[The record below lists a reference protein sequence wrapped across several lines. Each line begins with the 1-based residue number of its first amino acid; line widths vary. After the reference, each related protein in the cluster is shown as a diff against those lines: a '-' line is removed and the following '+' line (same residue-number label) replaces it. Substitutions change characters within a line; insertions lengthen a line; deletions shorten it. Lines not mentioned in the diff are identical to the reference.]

1 MGKKSPA
8 PPPAPDYA
16 GAAQQQGIANLEAA
30 RLTAR
35 LSNPNVITPLGGQRV
50 TYGRPQFNMNAYNAA
65 MADWRARNPQAPAT
79 GTPAP
84 GTPATG
90 APPTGTP
97 QPHVGVSQ
105 AAARSMHR

>member
-50 TYGRPQFNMNAYNAA
+50 TFGRPQFNKAAYDAA
-65 MADWRARNPQAPAT
+65 MA
-79 GTPAP
+79 
-84 GTPATG
+84 
-90 APPTGTP
+90 
-97 QPHVGVSQ
+97 
-105 AAARSMHR
+105 